1 MLPFPIMVH
10 CIHCIMLHCVF
21 KCKPFGS
28 KMNTKLNLNETI
40 QLLTFL
46 QNPYNVI
53 NSQLNKT
60 ITFVELMKGKAVISC
75 IEEQTGCSD
84 FY

>member
-1 MLPFPIMVH
+1 
-10 CIHCIMLHCVF
+10 
-21 KCKPFGS
+21 
-28 KMNTKLNLNETI
+28 MNTKLNLNETI